1 MALDKKYKFKDLKVY
16 ASTEWLADGKKKYRT
31 VFENAETSY
40 LYAELSFYNKLFDEE
55 DWDTKIK
62 LKAFR
67 IKEKN
72 VREEL
77 CSIDLDH
84 HVPKEDNIVQIR
96 EGWGNKEAGVFWTR
110 GDYVWEAYI
119 GADLVGTKNF
129 YVENGGPVQPDDNP
143 YFEID
148 TIKLYEGPNKGVTS
162 SDRVYLTHFNAK
174 DTRYVWAEFNINNLQ
189 STSWYCELFFHFYN
203 DAGQLKGRTTEVK
216 KINPDDDLV
225 AITTGWGSDSKGT
238 WYEDKY
244 TLQVLFMDQLVA
256 VVTFEAGTEVIE
268 GVNPILTGSAIL
280 PQQSHKVDDSNETLE
295 TVMEK
300 LNGMIGLEPVKAR
313 AKDYVHYLKFLQLRK
328 EQGFDETQ
336 KISLHSVFKGNPGTG
351 KTTVAKMIGKI
362 YHKMGLLSN
371 GKVHEV
377 GRADLVGQYIGQ
389 TAPKVKEA
397 IDKAR
402 GGVLFIDEAYSLVRS
417 KEDSKDYGQEVVE
430 TLIKEMSDGP
440 GDIAII
446 VAGYPKEMDVFLNSN
461 PGFKSRFNLYFD
473 FPDYLPQELI
483 QIVDVCAKQRNVEFA
498 PEAVV
503 FLGKKITEAYR
514 SRDSSFGNARLVNS
528 LVDEAKMNMGLRVM
542 KANEANNADKSSEKL
557 PEETLRTITLEDVEK
572 VFKNRERRLPDL
584 PIDDAMLQEAMTE
597 LNGLIGLR
605 EVKNQIHDLIKLTQF
620 YKDTGKDVLGSFS
633 MHTIFKGNPG
643 TGKTSVARIIAMIY
657 KALGILERG
666 HIVEVDRQALV
677 AGFIGQTAIKTKEKI
692 DEAIGGVL
700 FIDEAYALAGDS
712 GNDFGKEALEVILK
726 QMEDR
731 RGEFI
736 VIAAG
741 YPDNM
746 DRFIEMNPG
755 LKSRFDKT
763 LIFADYSADEL
774 YEIAVAMLLAE
785 RLVTDPDADTHLR
798 KYLQILYDRRDK
810 YFGNARSVRKIISQ
824 AIKNQHLRMSMIDK
838 KLRTAEMLA
847 TITVED
853 LKDFNLDEEAGSGKR
868 IGFMRN
874 S

>member
-1 MALDKKYKFKDLKVY
+1 MALQTKYKFKDLKIY

-31 VFENAETSY
+31 VFENTETTY

-67 IKEKN
+67 VKEKSN
-72 VREEL
+72 REEL
-77 CSIDLDH
+77 CSIDLDY
-84 HVPKEDNIVQIR
+84 HVSKDDNIVQIR
-96 EGWGNKEAGVFWTR
+96 EGWGNKEAGAFWVR

-119 GADLVGTKNF
+119 GADLVGTKSI
-129 YVENGGPVQPDDNP
+129 YVEAGGAVKPDDNP
-143 YFEID
+143 YFDIES
-148 TIKLYEGPNKGVTS
+148 IKLYEGPNKGVPHS
-162 SDRVYLTHFNAK
+162 ERKYCTHFNAK
-174 DTRYVWAEFNINNLQ
+174 DTRYVWAELNVNNLQ
-189 STSWYCELFFHFYN
+189 GNSWYCELFFSFYN

-216 KINPDDDLV
+216 KISPEDDSV
-225 AITTGWGSDSKGT
+225 TITTGWGSDSKGT

-244 TLQVLFMDQLVA
+244 TLQVVFMDQLIA
-256 VVTFEAGTEVIE
+256 VVTFEAGTEYIE
-268 GVNPILTGSAIL
+268 GVNPILTGTAVL
-280 PQQSHKVDDSNETLE
+280 PQTSQKVDDSSETLE
-295 TVMEK
+295 TVMER
-300 LNGMIGLEPVKAR
+300 LNTMIGLETVKAR
-313 AKDYVHYLKFLQLRK
+313 VKDYVHYLKFLQLRK

-351 KTTVAKMIGKI
+351 KTSVAKMVGKI

-377 GRADLVGQYIGQ
+377 GRAELVGQYIGQ

-402 GGVLFIDEAYSLVRS
+402 GGVLFIDEAYSLIRS

-430 TLIKEMSDGP
+430 TLIKEMSDGI

-473 FPDYLPQELI
+473 FPDYLPQELS
-483 QIVDVCAKQRNVEFA
+483 QITELCAKQRNVEFTPDA
-498 PEAVV
+498 FA

-514 SRDSSFGNARLVNS
+514 GRDTSFGNARLVNS

-542 KANEANNADKSSEKL
+542 KNADLTTKL
-557 PEETLRTITLEDVEK
+557 SDETLRTITLEDVEK
-572 VFKNRERRLPDL
+572 VFRSREKRLPDL
-584 PIDDAMLQEAMTE
+584 PVDDAMLQEAMTE
-597 LNGLIGLR
+597 LNSLIGLR
-605 EVKNQIHDLIKLTQF
+605 EVKNQVHDLIKLVQF
-620 YKDTGKDVLGSFS
+620 YKDTGKDVLGGFS
-633 MHTIFKGNPG
+633 LHTIFKGNPG
-643 TGKTSVARIIAMIY
+643 TGKTSVARIIARIY

-666 HIVEVDRQALV
+666 HIVEVDRQGLV
-677 AGFIGQTAIKTKEKI
+677 AGYIGQTAIKTKEKI

-700 FIDEAYALAGDS
+700 FIDEAYALATET

-726 QMEDR
+726 EMEDR

-746 DRFIEMNPG
+746 DRFVEMNPG
-755 LKSRFDKT
+755 IKSRFDRT
-763 LIFADYSADEL
+763 LIFVDYSPDDL
-774 YEIAVAMLLAE
+774 YQIASSMLMAE
-785 RLVTDPDADTHLR
+785 RLVPDADAEDHLR
-798 KYLQILYDRRDK
+798 KYLNYLYDRRDK

-824 AIKNQHLRMSMIDK
+824 AIKSQHLRMSMTDK
-838 KLRTAEMLA
+838 KLRTAELLA
-847 TITVED
+847 TISIDD
-853 LKDFNLDEEAGSGKR
+853 LKDFNYDEEAGNSKR
-868 IGFMRN
+868 IGFTTR
-874 S
+874 SA

>member
-72 VREEL
+72 IKEEL
-77 CSIDLDH
+77 CAIDLEH

-96 EGWGNKEAGVFWTR
+96 EGWGNKEIGVFWTR

-129 YVENGGPVQPDDNP
+129 YIESGGPVLSDDNP
-143 YFEID
+143 YFDID

-162 SDRVYLTHFNAK
+162 GERTYLTHFNAK
-174 DTRYVWAEFNINNLQ
+174 DTRYVWAEFNINNMQ

-216 KINPDDDLV
+216 KINADDDLV
-225 AITTGWGSDSKGT
+225 TITTGWGSDSKGT

-256 VVTFEAGTEVIE
+256 VVTFEAGTEIIE
-268 GVNPILTGSAIL
+268 GINPILTGSAIL
-280 PQQSHKVDDSNETLE
+280 PQQTHKVDDSTDTLE
-295 TVMEK
+295 MVMEK
-300 LNGMIGLEPVKAR
+300 LNGMIGLEPVKTR

-351 KTTVAKMIGKI
+351 KTTVAKMIGKV

-377 GRADLVGQYIGQ
+377 SRADLVGQYIGQ

-483 QIVDVCAKQRNVEFA
+483 QIVDVCAKQRNVEFVPDA
-498 PEAVV
+498 MI

-542 KANEANNADKSSEKL
+542 KNADPTNSEKL
-557 PEETLRTITLEDVEK
+557 PEETLRTIVLEDVEK

-597 LNGLIGLR
+597 LNNLIGLR

-633 MHTIFKGNPG
+633 MHTVFKGNPG

-677 AGFIGQTAIKTKEKI
+677 AGFIGQTALKTKEKI

-700 FIDEAYALAGDS
+700 FIDEAYALAGEG

-774 YEIAVAMLLAE
+774 YSIASNMFMAE
-785 RLVTDPDADTHLR
+785 RLVTDADAEVHLR
-798 KYLQILYDRRDK
+798 KYLNLLYDRRDK

-847 TITVED
+847 TIMLED
-853 LKDFNLDEEAGSGKR
+853 LKDFNLDEDAGSGKR
-868 IGFMRN
+868 IGFMR
-874 S
+874 SA

>member
-1 MALDKKYKFKDLKVY
+1 
-16 ASTEWLADGKKKYRT
+16 
-31 VFENAETSY
+31 
-40 LYAELSFYNKLFDEE
+40 
-55 DWDTKIK
+55 
-62 LKAFR
+62 
-67 IKEKN
+67 
-72 VREEL
+72 
-77 CSIDLDH
+77 
-84 HVPKEDNIVQIR
+84 
-96 EGWGNKEAGVFWTR
+96 
-110 GDYVWEAYI
+110 
-119 GADLVGTKNF
+119 
-129 YVENGGPVQPDDNP
+129 
-143 YFEID
+143 
-148 TIKLYEGPNKGVTS
+148 
-162 SDRVYLTHFNAK
+162 
-174 DTRYVWAEFNINNLQ
+174 
-189 STSWYCELFFHFYN
+189 
-203 DAGQLKGRTTEVK
+203 
-216 KINPDDDLV
+216 
-225 AITTGWGSDSKGT
+225 
-238 WYEDKY
+238 
-244 TLQVLFMDQLVA
+244 MDQLVG

-280 PQQSHKVDDSNETLE
+280 PQQTHKVDDSAETLE
-295 TVMEK
+295 IVMEK

-313 AKDYVHYLKFLQLRK
+313 AKDYIHYLKFLQLRK

-351 KTTVAKMIGKI
+351 KTTVAKMIGKV

-397 IDKAR
+397 IEKAR

-440 GDIAII
+440 GDVAII

-483 QIVDVCAKQRNVEFA
+483 QIVEVCAKQRNVEFA
-498 PEAVV
+498 TDATA
-503 FLGKKITEAYR
+503 FLSKKITEAYR

-542 KANEANNADKSSEKL
+542 KNAEINKNAENKNNESKNSENITDKVVEKSIEKL
-557 PEETLRTITLEDVEK
+557 PEEVLRTITLEDVEK
-572 VFKNRERRLPDL
+572 VFRNRERRLPDL
-584 PIDDAMLQEAMTE
+584 PVDDAMLQEAMTE
-597 LNGLIGLR
+597 LNNLIGLR

-666 HIVEVDRQALV
+666 HIVECDRQALV

-700 FIDEAYALAGDS
+700 FIDEAYALASDT

-755 LKSRFDKT
+755 IKSRFDKT

-774 YEIAVAMLLAE
+774 YEIASTMFMAE
-785 RLVTDPDADTHLR
+785 RLLPEAEAEAHLR
-798 KYLQILYDRRDK
+798 KYLKLLYERRDK

-853 LKDFNLDEEAGSGKR
+853 LKDFNLDEEAGSAKR

>member
-1 MALDKKYKFKDLKVY
+1 V
-16 ASTEWLADGKKKYRT
+16 
-31 VFENAETSY
+31 
-40 LYAELSFYNKLFDEE
+40 
-55 DWDTKIK
+55 
-62 LKAFR
+62 
-67 IKEKN
+67 
-72 VREEL
+72 
-77 CSIDLDH
+77 
-84 HVPKEDNIVQIR
+84 
-96 EGWGNKEAGVFWTR
+96 
-110 GDYVWEAYI
+110 
-119 GADLVGTKNF
+119 
-129 YVENGGPVQPDDNP
+129 
-143 YFEID
+143 
-148 TIKLYEGPNKGVTS
+148 
-162 SDRVYLTHFNAK
+162 
-174 DTRYVWAEFNINNLQ
+174 
-189 STSWYCELFFHFYN
+189 
-203 DAGQLKGRTTEVK
+203 
-216 KINPDDDLV
+216 
-225 AITTGWGSDSKGT
+225 
-238 WYEDKY
+238 
-244 TLQVLFMDQLVA
+244 
-256 VVTFEAGTEVIE
+256 
-268 GVNPILTGSAIL
+268 
-280 PQQSHKVDDSNETLE
+280 
-295 TVMEK
+295 
-300 LNGMIGLEPVKAR
+300 
-313 AKDYVHYLKFLQLRK
+313 
-328 EQGFDETQ
+328 Q

-351 KTTVAKMIGKI
+351 KTTVAKMIGKV

-377 GRADLVGQYIGQ
+377 SRADLVGQYIGQ

-483 QIVDVCAKQRNVEFA
+483 QIVEVCAKQRNVEFVA
-498 PEAVV
+498 DAMI

-542 KANEANNADKSSEKL
+542 KNADPTNSEKL
-557 PEETLRTITLEDVEK
+557 PEETLRTIVLEDVEK

-597 LNGLIGLR
+597 LNNLIGLR

-633 MHTIFKGNPG
+633 MHTVFKGNPG

-677 AGFIGQTAIKTKEKI
+677 AGFIGQTALKTKEKI

-700 FIDEAYALAGDS
+700 FIDEAYALAGEG

-741 YPDNM
+741 SPDNM

-763 LIFADYSADEL
+763 LIFTDYSADEL
-774 YEIAVAMLLAE
+774 YAIASNMLMAE
-785 RLVTDPDADTHLR
+785 RLVTDADAEVHLR
-798 KYLQILYDRRDK
+798 KYLNLLYDRRDK

-824 AIKNQHLRMSMIDK
+824 VIKNQHLRMSMIDK

-847 TITVED
+847 TITLED
-853 LKDFNLDEEAGSGKR
+853 LKDFNLDEDAGSGKR
-868 IGFMRN
+868 IGFMR
-874 S
+874 SA

>member
-1 MALDKKYKFKDLKVY
+1 
-16 ASTEWLADGKKKYRT
+16 
-31 VFENAETSY
+31 
-40 LYAELSFYNKLFDEE
+40 
-55 DWDTKIK
+55 
-62 LKAFR
+62 
-67 IKEKN
+67 
-72 VREEL
+72 
-77 CSIDLDH
+77 
-84 HVPKEDNIVQIR
+84 
-96 EGWGNKEAGVFWTR
+96 
-110 GDYVWEAYI
+110 
-119 GADLVGTKNF
+119 
-129 YVENGGPVQPDDNP
+129 
-143 YFEID
+143 
-148 TIKLYEGPNKGVTS
+148 
-162 SDRVYLTHFNAK
+162 VYLTHFNAK
-174 DTRYVWAEFNINNLQ
+174 DTRYVWAEFNINNMQ

-225 AITTGWGSDSKGT
+225 TITTGWGSDSKGT

-244 TLQVLFMDQLVA
+244 TLQVLFMDQLVG

-280 PQQSHKVDDSNETLE
+280 PQQTHKVDDSAETLE
-295 TVMEK
+295 IVMEK

-313 AKDYVHYLKFLQLRK
+313 AKDYIHYLKFLQLRK

-351 KTTVAKMIGKI
+351 KTTVAKMIGKV

-397 IDKAR
+397 IEKAR

-440 GDIAII
+440 GDVAII

-498 PEAVV
+498 ADATA

-542 KANEANNADKSSEKL
+542 KNAEINKNAENKNNESKNSENTTDKVVEKSIEKSIEKL
-557 PEETLRTITLEDVEK
+557 PEEVLRTITLEDVEK
-572 VFKNRERRLPDL
+572 VFRNRERRLPDL
-584 PIDDAMLQEAMTE
+584 PVDDAMLQEAMTE
-597 LNGLIGLR
+597 LNNLIGLR

-666 HIVEVDRQALV
+666 HIVECDRQALV

-700 FIDEAYALAGDS
+700 FIDEAYALASDT

-755 LKSRFDKT
+755 IKSRFDKT

-774 YEIAVAMLLAE
+774 YEIASTMFMAE
-785 RLVTDPDADTHLR
+785 RLLPEAEAEAHLR
-798 KYLQILYDRRDK
+798 KYLKLLYERRDK

-853 LKDFNLDEEAGSGKR
+853 LKDFNLDEEAGSAKR